1 MAASRP
7 FKWVYIT
14 LWLIRVCFALFG
26 TGYIHP
32 DEHMQNGEITAG
44 DILGFHALKSWE
56 WHPASPVRSIVPAFV
71 TTGVPI
77 LIFKFFGSERL
88 ATNVQVSMLFRIER
102 LAFLNLS
109 MLLDY
114 SLLSLISSPAH
125 QRLGLLLLASSYVM
139 HTFQVRPFSNSLESV
154 LVALCLVLF
163 QRIVADGLTHHN
175 GGGKDADDSASKRG
189 RTFKRDLHLLAILG
203 VVGTFTR
210 PTFLAFALPIAYQV
224 LLFSCRVAG
233 SPIRAVALLLPP
245 LCSGALAASG
255 FIVADTYYFRGNFSN
270 PVITPYNFVQ
280 YNLSAENL
288 ADHGLHPRWLHLG
301 VNLPM
306 MVGPGLLW
314 FTLCSIYEYAKH
326 YGRSPQGEP
335 VGMDTIRQT
344 IIQMILHSL
353 LILSVQPHQEP
364 RFLTPLVL
372 PIIVLAATLKRSAR
386 PGKLFWA
393 SWITFNVLLALVFG
407 FLHQGGVVPSLFFLR
422 STLDDVSSGMS
433 THIIYWRT
441 YMPPRHLLGV
451 SQNDV
456 LSGKIS
462 LTDLAGA
469 SQDALKAAF
478 STPSYNATY
487 LVTPM
492 AMYLSLPEEIVACT
506 ALQKRI
512 FPHLDL
518 DHISETVQAGWY
530 DGLSLGIYAV
540 KRSCAADAPTTGA
553 SLK

>member
-1 MAASRP
+1 MPASRP
-7 FKWVYIT
+7 FKWVYIA

-32 DEHMQNGEITAG
+32 DEHMQNGEIAAG
-44 DILGFHALKSWE
+44 DILGLHALKSWE

-77 LIFKFFGSERL
+77 LFFKLFGSERL

-163 QRIVADGLTHHN
+163 QRIVVDGLTPLN

-245 LCSGALAASG
+245 LCSAALAASG

-288 ADHGLHPRWLHLG
+288 ADHGLHPRWLHLS

-326 YGRSPQGEP
+326 YGRSSEGDP

-353 LILSVQPHQEP
+353 LILSVQPHQEL

-407 FLHQGGVVPSLFFLR
+407 FLHQGGVVPSLFSLR
-422 STLDDVSSGMS
+422 ATLDDVSSGMS
-433 THIIYWRT
+433 THIIYWKT

-451 SQNDV
+451 SQKDV

-478 STPSYNATY
+478 STPSCDATY

-492 AMYLSLPEEIVACT
+492 AMYLSLPEEIVSCT

-540 KRSCAADAPTTGA
+540 KRSCTADGPTTGA